1 MKKILI
7 TGANSYIGTSFE
19 NYIKEN
25 FAGHYLVD
33 TVDMI
38 DGSWRDKSFSGYDAV
53 FHVAGIAHSDNGKI
67 SEEKKRLYYS
77 VNTDLTVE
85 TAKKAKADGV
95 GQFIFMSSA
104 IVYGDSAPIGKQKI
118 INRETPL
125 APANAYGDSKVQAE
139 KGILPLA
146 DESFKVVV
154 LRPPMIYGRGS
165 KGNYPLLSKFAQKL
179 PAFPYV
185 KNERSMLYIEN
196 LAEFVRLMI
205 ENDENGIFFPQNG
218 VYSNTSEMVAAIAK
232 AHGRKL
238 HLVKGFAW
246 ALKLLSHI
254 TGLVNKAF
262 GNLCYDMKISEYK
275 EDYRKFGFE
284 ESIEKTEGAS
294 SKKKVLILVNHNV
307 VIYNFRKE
315 LVQRLVAEGY
325 EVYLSCPQGNRIE
338 ELKAMGCRFIET
350 NVDRRS
356 KNPLTDIK
364 LIRHYKKMM
373 KSVRPDIVLT
383 YTIKPNIYGG
393 IVARKYK
400 IPQLANITGL
410 GTSIENGG
418 LSSKIMLAL
427 YKFGLTA
434 AKTVFFQNQSNLN
447 FFAEKGIVNTNA
459 ALLPGSGVNLDEFSF
474 EQYPLDNG
482 KTVLLVIGRMM
493 QNKGTGEILGA
504 AEKLKETHDDLII
517 RFIGF
522 PDDDWE
528 PIIEKA
534 NQNGIIEYLGNQTD
548 VHSFIKD
555 SNATL
560 MASYHEG
567 MSNVLLETAA
577 TGRPI
582 IATDIPGC
590 RETFDPG
597 VSGISFKPKDTA
609 DLIRAVEEFLSLP
622 YERRAEMG
630 RAGRTKVE
638 KCFDRNI
645 VVNEYIK
652 AIENEVN

>member
-25 FAGHYLVD
+25 FAGRYLVD

-104 IVYGDSAPIGKQKI
+104 IVYGESAPIGKQKI

-125 APANAYGDSKVQAE
+125 TPANAYGDSKVQAE

-154 LRPPMIYGRGS
+154 LRPPMIYGMGS

-205 ENDENGIFFPQNG
+205 ENDESGIFFPQNG

-238 HLVKGFAW
+238 LLVKGFEW
-246 ALKLLSHI
+246 ALKILSHI

-284 ESIEKTEGAS
+284 ESIKKTEGAS

-350 NVDRRS
+350 DVDRRS

-373 KSVRPDIVLT
+373 KSVRPDMVLS

-393 IVARKYK
+393 IVARKYN

-459 ALLPGSGVNLDEFSF
+459 ALLPGSGVNLDEFCY
-474 EQYPLDNG
+474 EPYPLDNG

-493 QNKGTGEILGA
+493 QNKGTGEILEA

-548 VHSFIKD
+548 VHSFIKN

-597 VSGISFKPKDTA
+597 VSGIPFKPKDTA

-652 AIENEVN
+652 AIENEVI

>member
-19 NYIKEN
+19 NYINEN
-25 FAGHYLVD
+25 YADRYSVD
-33 TVDMI
+33 TVDMV
-38 DGSWRDKSFSGYDAV
+38 DGAWREKSFAGYDAV
-53 FHVAGIAHSDNGKI
+53 FHVAGIAHSDSGKLT
-67 SEEKKRLYYS
+67 EEKKRLYYS

-104 IVYGDSAPIGKQKI
+104 IVYGNSAPIGKQKI
-118 INRETPL
+118 IDKNTPL
-125 APANAYGDSKVQAE
+125 TPANAYGDSKVQAE

-146 DESFKVVV
+146 DDMFKVVV

-179 PAFPYV
+179 PFFPYV

-205 ENDENGIFFPQNG
+205 ENNENGIFFPQNDA
-218 VYSNTSEMVAAIAK
+218 YSNTSEMVKAIAD
-232 AHGRKL
+232 AHGKNL
-238 HLVKGFAW
+238 CLVKGFSW
-246 ALKLLSHI
+246 ALKIMSHI
-254 TGLVNKAF
+254 TGLVDKAF
-262 GNLCYDMKISEYK
+262 GNLCYDMAISEYK
-275 EDYRKFGFE
+275 ENYRLFNLE
-284 ESIEKTEGAS
+284 ESIKKTES
-294 SKKKVLILVNHNV
+294 PSDKKKVLILVNHNV

-325 EVYLSCPQGNRIE
+325 EVYLSCPQGNRIA
-338 ELKAMGCRFIET
+338 ELQSMGCKFIET
-350 NVDRRS
+350 DVDRRS
-356 KNPLTDIK
+356 KNPLTDLK
-364 LIRHYKKMM
+364 LMSHYKKMM
-373 KSVRPDIVLT
+373 KTVCPDIVLS

-418 LSSKIMLAL
+418 FSSKIMLAL
-427 YKFGLTA
+427 YKFGLRDT
-434 AKTVFFQNQSNLN
+434 KTVFFQNQSNLD
-447 FFAEKGIVNTNA
+447 FFTQKGIVHNNST
-459 ALLPGSGVNLDEFSF
+459 LLPGSGVNLEEFSY
-474 EQYPLDNG
+474 EPYPPYNG

-493 QNKGTGEILGA
+493 RNKGTGEILEA
-504 AEKLKETHDDLII
+504 ARELKAKHNDLII

-522 PDDDWE
+522 ADDDWE
-528 PIIEKA
+528 TIIEKA
-534 NQNGIIEYLGNQTD
+534 NSDGIIEYLGNQTD

-555 SNATL
+555 SHATL

-590 RETFDPG
+590 RETFDDG
-597 VSGISFKPKDTA
+597 VSGIAFQPKNTDG
-609 DLIRAVEEFLSLP
+609 LIRAVEEFLSLP

-630 RAGRTKVE
+630 RACRAKVE
-638 KCFDRNI
+638 KEFDRNI
-645 VVNEYIK
+645 VVNEYLK
-652 AIENEVN
+652 AIEKEVL